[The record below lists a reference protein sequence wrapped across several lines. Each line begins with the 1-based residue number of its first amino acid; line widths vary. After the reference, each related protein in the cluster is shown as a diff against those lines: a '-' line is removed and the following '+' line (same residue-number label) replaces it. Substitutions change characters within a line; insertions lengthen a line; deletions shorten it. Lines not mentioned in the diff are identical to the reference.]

1 MENTTEEKQIQN
13 LTKLV
18 LQRCKDRIKAGETIP
33 KEPTLYS
40 LKRKWL

>member
-1 MENTTEEKQIQN
+1 MENTTEEKQIQT

-18 LQRCKDRIKAGETIP
+18 LQRCKDRIDKGEQIP
-33 KEPTLYS
+33 KEPSLYS